1 MNGIEAASMRMPEPS
16 AAGKRFFEEL
26 STRCE
31 IPPEPA
37 VTKDSKGHPILPVQ
51 LGSHDLNLSK
61 TYANW
66 IQGFTSIRELMQ
78 NWYDRTLEVLDSCPT
93 ALHLQDTG
101 WVDGTHRLA
110 FHELRTEGKPRCASY
125 VLEQRRPDGK
135 VYVQLTNFATE
146 LPKDA
151 LIMGC
156 SRKSTADAAGAYGEG
171 MKVEINCLVARGVK
185 VCIFTGSRRWDFV
198 HHVEDGSS
206 ESKLFMQATEVDRR
220 CAHLSICLLADKSV
234 LNEVDRSCF
243 LFLQPAMAPDLR
255 GGDEVV
261 EVLLHE
267 EHHGKTFARGIII
280 KSKPTLQGIGLNFIA
295 PLRLHKTF
303 GFTRDRDDI
312 DLELL
317 VAYLP
322 FVVSHAF
329 KKRRNFGEAL
339 VKRLYDI
346 LQFAPDSDIAKHLTS
361 VCYISRKGDLSIEQA
376 REFLADK
383 LVGVFQT
390 LHQDKAQ
397 PYSIA
402 LPIDKRSSLHE
413 EEVREATFLQCTPVE
428 VSEPLLKHLRLSKL
442 CPTTEQVW
450 IQLAERVYELADWQ
464 PPSKE
469 ARLSADRFRS
479 VALQWFGDAL
489 SSESLLFKEF
499 PDGNQRVVVIGRK
512 ESSIILA
519 VDVKL
524 LDDSQATHEW
534 VRKEHG
540 QDCIDKQPDGTSCGG
555 ACTMLRYSEA
565 LTQCLEKISPQLR
578 GKLAKRQKMAMMR
591 MQTRDLPNQPL
602 PPPPPPKPPATSGQR
617 DDQDAV
623 ASTPTASSASGG
635 QHKRKLCSPSSRDEL
650 NAMPVRDLTQLAKER
665 GLTVES
671 GTEKPELVDLLFA
684 VIESTQEDASGSSGG
699 QTSRGL
705 TVASTPTASSAS
717 GGQHKRKLCSPADG
731 IHDIPGSSRSPGHL
745 QPPPPLRHGRAS
757 SAVSSASRTYT
768 AAFVAE
774 VDRRFDEWSTGMYA
788 GKRFLVEIGATAR
801 QEQRDRIREALEVE
815 WRAAGQNPFQAAEPT
830 HAELLVRG
838 ASGSEATEGDAQS
851 VPKQR
856 RGAAYGAEQSAADL
870 VRKCL
875 NVSSARGGTRPDA
888 AIRSAG
894 VAPRM
899 AFTHVEQ
906 CTCDGQSALG
916 LFELTVT
923 NGFRGIGSSKLPAY
937 HEGTDVFDGQRH
949 GCNAER
955 VQFLVVFAS
964 CIHRLALEVFGMLH
978 PADCVR
984 VFWEDAERIAF
995 NRGGILF
1002 FNARYAEVLD
1012 HMGKDD
1018 FWSYW
1023 FVTFCHELA
1032 HNDSPGHNKSHEQA
1046 EETLIA
1052 SHMGKLFRLFSRG

>member
-37 VTKDSKGHPILPVQ
+37 ETKDSNGHPILPVQ

-66 IQGFTSIRELMQ
+66 IQGFRSIRELMQ

-135 VYVQLTNFATE
+135 VYVQLTNFSTE

-198 HHVEDGSS
+198 HRVEDGSS
-206 ESKLFMQATEVDRR
+206 ESKLFMHAAEVDRR

-267 EHHGKTFARGIII
+267 EHHGKTFARGIIV

-361 VCYISRKGDLSIEQA
+361 VCYISRKGHLSIEQA

-413 EEVREATFLQCTPVE
+413 EEVRCARPPFCSARQ
-428 VSEPLLKHLRLSKL
+428 SK
-442 CPTTEQVW
+442 CQSRSSS
-450 IQLAERVYELADWQ
+450 IFASRSSAQLPNKFGFSW
-464 PPSKE
+464 
-469 ARLSADRFRS
+469 RS
-479 VALQWFGDAL
+479 VSTSW
-489 SSESLLFKEF
+489 
-499 PDGNQRVVVIGRK
+499 PIG
-512 ESSIILA
+512 
-519 VDVKL
+519 
-524 LDDSQATHEW
+524 
-534 VRKEHG
+534 
-540 QDCIDKQPDGTSCGG
+540 
-555 ACTMLRYSEA
+555 
-565 LTQCLEKISPQLR
+565 
-578 GKLAKRQKMAMMR
+578 
-591 MQTRDLPNQPL
+591 
-602 PPPPPPKPPATSGQR
+602 
-617 DDQDAV
+617 
-623 ASTPTASSASGG
+623 
-635 QHKRKLCSPSSRDEL
+635 SR
-650 NAMPVRDLTQLAKER
+650 
-665 GLTVES
+665 
-671 GTEKPELVDLLFA
+671 
-684 VIESTQEDASGSSGG
+684 
-699 QTSRGL
+699 
-705 TVASTPTASSAS
+705 
-717 GGQHKRKLCSPADG
+717 
-731 IHDIPGSSRSPGHL
+731 
-745 QPPPPLRHGRAS
+745 PLR
-757 SAVSSASRTYT
+757 
-768 AAFVAE
+768 
-774 VDRRFDEWSTGMYA
+774 
-788 GKRFLVEIGATAR
+788 
-801 QEQRDRIREALEVE
+801 
-815 WRAAGQNPFQAAEPT
+815 
-830 HAELLVRG
+830 
-838 ASGSEATEGDAQS
+838 
-851 VPKQR
+851 R
-856 RGAAYGAEQSAADL
+856 RG
-870 VRKCL
+870 
-875 NVSSARGGTRPDA
+875 
-888 AIRSAG
+888 
-894 VAPRM
+894 
-899 AFTHVEQ
+899 
-906 CTCDGQSALG
+906 
-916 LFELTVT
+916 
-923 NGFRGIGSSKLPAY
+923 
-937 HEGTDVFDGQRH
+937 
-949 GCNAER
+949 
-955 VQFLVVFAS
+955 
-964 CIHRLALEVFGMLH
+964 
-978 PADCVR
+978 
-984 VFWEDAERIAF
+984 
-995 NRGGILF
+995 
-1002 FNARYAEVLD
+1002 
-1012 HMGKDD
+1012 
-1018 FWSYW
+1018 
-1023 FVTFCHELA
+1023 
-1032 HNDSPGHNKSHEQA
+1032 
-1046 EETLIA
+1046 
-1052 SHMGKLFRLFSRG
+1052 

>member
-1 MNGIEAASMRMPEPS
+1 MNGIEAASMRMPGPS
-16 AAGKRFFEEL
+16 AAGKRFFEKL

-37 VTKDSKGHPILPVQ
+37 ETKDSNGHPILPVQ

-78 NWYDRTLEVLDSCPT
+78 NWYDRTLEVLKSCPT

-101 WVDGTHRLA
+101 WVDGTRLA

-171 MKVEINCLVARGVK
+171 MKVEINCLVARGVT
-185 VCIFTGSRRWDFV
+185 VWIFTGSRRWDFV
-198 HHVEDGSS
+198 HHVEVGSS
-206 ESKLFMQATEVDRR
+206 ESKLFMQATAVDRR
-220 CAHLSICLLADKSV
+220 CAHLSICLLADKLV

-261 EVLLHE
+261 EVLLHK
-267 EHHGKTFARGIII
+267 EHRGKTFARGIII
-280 KSKPTLQGIGLNFIA
+280 KSMPTLQGIGLNFIA

-317 VAYLP
+317 IAYLP

-329 KKRRNFGEAL
+329 KTRRNFGEAL
-339 VKRLYDI
+339 VKRLYKI
-346 LQFAPDSDIAKHLTS
+346 LQLAPDSDIAKHLTALS
-361 VCYISRKGDLSIEQA
+361 VCYISALLDFKKGDSSIEQ
-376 REFLADK
+376 EFLADK

-390 LHQDKAQ
+390 MHHDKAQ
-397 PYSIA
+397 PY
-402 LPIDKRSSLHE
+402 PIDKRSSLHE
-413 EEVREATFLQCTPVE
+413 EEMREATFLQCTPVE

-450 IQLAERVYELADWQ
+450 IKLAERVYELADWQ

-469 ARLSADRFRS
+469 ARLCADRFRS

-489 SSESLLFKEF
+489 SSESLRVSLLFKEF

-512 ESSIILA
+512 ESSTILA

-565 LTQCLEKISPQLR
+565 LTQCLEKIFPQLR
-578 GKLAKRQKMAMMR
+578 GELAKRQKMAMMR

-602 PPPPPPKPPATSGQR
+602 PPPPPPKPHATSGQR

-650 NAMPVRDLTQLAKER
+650 NAMPVRDLTQLAEER

-705 TVASTPTASSAS
+705 TV
-717 GGQHKRKLCSPADG
+717 
-731 IHDIPGSSRSPGHL
+731 
-745 QPPPPLRHGRAS
+745 
-757 SAVSSASRTYT
+757 
-768 AAFVAE
+768 
-774 VDRRFDEWSTGMYA
+774 
-788 GKRFLVEIGATAR
+788 
-801 QEQRDRIREALEVE
+801 
-815 WRAAGQNPFQAAEPT
+815 
-830 HAELLVRG
+830 
-838 ASGSEATEGDAQS
+838 ATEGDAQS

-949 GCNAER
+949 GVMQSAFSSLWCLPLAFTGWRLRSLACCIQLTVCVCSGRMLNA
-955 VQFLVVFAS
+955 
-964 CIHRLALEVFGMLH
+964 LH
-978 PADCVR
+978 S
-984 VFWEDAERIAF
+984 I
-995 NRGGILF
+995 
-1002 FNARYAEVLD
+1002 
-1012 HMGKDD
+1012 
-1018 FWSYW
+1018 
-1023 FVTFCHELA
+1023 
-1032 HNDSPGHNKSHEQA
+1032 A
-1046 EETLIA
+1046 EEYSSSMLATLRFLITWA
-1052 SHMGKLFRLFSRG
+1052 RTTFGHTGL